1 MCFGVIYGTMMNY
14 IWPLMILFS
23 FFSAIATKNTA
34 NLSSAIISSGTDAIS
49 LAIKLM
55 GMICLWSGVIHIA
68 EKSGLTKTLCKLLTP
83 VLKLLFPGL
92 KDKKTLEAIA
102 MNMTANVLGL
112 DNAATPLGLEAM
124 NRLQTLNPN
133 QSAASDYMVRFV
145 VINTACIHIVPTTVA
160 LLRQQYGSNSPTDII
175 FPALITS
182 VCTITVGLLMT
193 TILKKVFR

>member
-1 MCFGVIYGTMMNY
+1 MNY

-49 LAIKLM
+49 LAIKLT

-83 VLKLLFPGL
+83 VLKILFPQL
-92 KDKKTLEAIA
+92 KDKNALEAIA

-112 DNAATPLGLEAM
+112 DNAATPLGLEAI
-124 NRLQTLNPN
+124 NRLQALNQN
-133 QSAASDYMVRFV
+133 KNTASDYMVRFV
-145 VINTACIHIVPTTVA
+145 VINTACVHIVPTTVA
-160 LLRQQYGSNSPTDII
+160 LLRQEYGSQSPTDII

-182 VCTITVGLLMT
+182 SCAITVGLLMT
-193 TILKKVFR
+193 TILKKVFK